1 MWLDQP
7 ARVVAL
13 FSLWW
18 GSPSRNK
25 SQRKVRVFRKERV
38 IIRDALPQLHVTPSN
53 TNPCLAFYSA
63 TPFLIK
69 SWSTHGRQTTMWV
82 FIVVHKTYVSLHL
95 AQQQRPPPCRDVRHQ
110 EGGSGACQTRSFSRD
125 CWQWW
130 FSCNTNEKIWIA
142 RKIPA
147 FSRCRAGTRADNRS
161 SPWEFC
167 HRQVCLWHW
176 HAWQKGRHL
185 PPRSCQKV
193 CF

>member
-38 IIRDALPQLHVTPSN
+38 MLMIRDALPQLHVTPSN
-53 TNPCLAFYSA
+53 TNPCLASSSA

-110 EGGSGACQTRSFSRD
+110 EGGSGACQTRSFPRD

-130 FSCNTNEKIWIA
+130 FSCKIQMKYELGKENP
-142 RKIPA
+142 RF
-147 FSRCRAGTRADNRS
+147 FS
-161 SPWEFC
+161 
-167 HRQVCLWHW
+167 
-176 HAWQKGRHL
+176 L
-185 PPRSCQKV
+185 PSWGEGW
-193 CF
+193 